1 MSLLFLDS
9 FDHYDD
15 LALKWDSQF
24 FGSNIL
30 PVQTQGRFTPGAVE
44 IRGAGGGGH
53 WTKSIVESEEVIVG
67 FAYLNLN
74 ADSWDASFRIGTA
87 SDVGAASFA
96 IDFGTGVGT
105 LTMNGNVATTPST
118 EFSGGIWEWIE
129 LRVKI
134 HSSLGELEI
143 RHNGTSV
150 AGLTGVNTRGALVGD
165 FESVS
170 IYATNN
176 GQLHYIDDLHVM
188 NTLGTSNNTFAGDS
202 RITVLRPKANGVSNN
217 FTPSAGTNFETQDE
231 ILCDYDVSYV
241 EGGQYGASEDY
252 NQKSFDDIG
261 VVPSTIYGVQVV
273 NAAKKT
279 DAGRLD
285 YIDEMV
291 IAGNRYSTGVSV
303 ISTSG
308 AYKMTTYI
316 RDTDPSDD
324 AAWTEDKIEAVG
336 SGFSITY
343 REV

>member
-24 FGSNIL
+24 FGSNIV

-44 IRGAGGGGH
+44 ISGSGGGGN
-53 WTKSIVESEEVIVG
+53 WTKSIVESEEVIAG

-74 ADSWDASFRIGTA
+74 ADSWGGVFYIGTA
-87 SDVGAASFA
+87 GSVSTATFA
-96 IDFGTGVGT
+96 INFGTGVGT
-105 LTMNGNVATTPST
+105 LTMNRHTATTPST
-118 EFSGGIWEWIE
+118 EFSGAIWEWIE
-129 LRVKI
+129 IRVKI

-143 RHNGTSV
+143 RHNGAAV
-150 AGLTGVNTRGALVGD
+150 ASLTGVNTRGAVVGD
-165 FESVS
+165 FKS
-170 IYATNN
+170 ISLGATNN
-176 GQLHYIDDLHVM
+176 AQLHYMDDLHVM

-217 FTPSAGTNFETQDE
+217 FTPSAGANFETQNE
-231 ILCDYDVSYV
+231 TLCDSDVSYV
-241 EGGQYGASEDY
+241 EGGQLGASEDY
-252 NQKSFDDIG
+252 TQKSFDDLG
-261 VVPSTIYGVQVV
+261 VIPSTIYGVQVV

-308 AYKMTTYI
+308 TYKMTTYI
-316 RDTDPSDD
+316 RDTDPSDG